1 MAENKTF
8 ASKDMVGTPR
18 GYVKKKDIERVD
30 REMEPILEGTTGALL
45 MISPFGRAA
54 GRGMAAYRGYKAGKA
69 VQKAVGAAKAGKR
82 FSVEGAKTFTKAK
95 PQVAT
100 PKNVAKVGGA
110 TGAAVGGYYA
120 TKELAKMRDAKGDV
134 AKDRPSYQEAYENVN
149 RKHGTDVPVAQVRR
163 AIPIPKPK
171 PERASSKPPIPKPKP
186 KGLIPAKPA
195 KPVRKAEKR
204 AEKKPS
210 FKANWMGAAPTAM
223 QKRAGKRG
231 SMRQGR
237 ER

>member
-1 MAENKTF
+1 MAEKKTF
-8 ASKDMVGTPR
+8 ADRKYDKRIPYKPSPEG
-18 GYVKKKDIERVD
+18 KKMADEYIAPGIVAG
-30 REMEPILEGTTGALL
+30 LS
-45 MISPFGRAA
+45 MIPVGRAA
-54 GRGMAAYRGYKAGKA
+54 SAGMGLYRGYKAGKA
-69 VQKAVGAAKAGKR
+69 AQNVIKAAKGGKQ
-82 FSVEGAKTFTKAK
+82 FKVEGAKTFTKAK
-95 PQVAT
+95 PQVVT

-204 AEKKPS
+204 AERKPS